1 MKDYKREAI
10 FTENAAKGRGPF
22 PQALKVGPFVF
33 MSGWG
38 PFDKETNAP
47 IQGDFE
53 QQVRKTFDNISAVAV
68 ASGLGIEKA
77 VKITIYLTDLA
88 NIPQFNEIYKEYF
101 PDQHNYPA
109 RTLVQAG
116 LRGIDVE
123 IDVILMDV

>member
-1 MKDYKREAI
+1 MKEYTREVI
-10 FTENAAKGRGPF
+10 YTENAPKGRGPF

-38 PFDKETNAP
+38 PLDKETNAP

-53 QQVRKTFDNISAVAV
+53 QQVRKTLDNISAVAA
-68 ASGLGIEKA
+68 ASGVSIDRA
-77 VKITIYLTDLA
+77 VKITIYLTDLT
-88 NIPQFNEIYKEYF
+88 NIPRFNEIYKEYF
-101 PDQHNYPA
+101 PDEHQRPA

-123 IDVILMDV
+123 IDAILMDV